1 MRFPKAPSL
10 ATPWNDS
17 MNHSASSAKGHHFA
31 TSAQQ
36 HFADQLGMW
45 IFLATEAMFFG
56 GALTVY
62 AVYRYGAPASF
73 AAASRELDLVLGSLN
88 TCVLLT
94 SSLTMA
100 LAVFEA
106 FRNRRWHALSWTACT
121 LALGACFL
129 GIKTY
134 EYVHK
139 WQQNHLPLLGHD
151 FQWNQAEQANAAHL
165 FFSLYLTLT
174 GLHAIHMLAGLV
186 LLSVIMWRLLSRRD
200 PTESASSL
208 ELVGLYWHFVDLI
221 WIFLFPLLYLVD
233 RSR

>member
-1 MRFPKAPSL
+1 MHFPKAPSS
-10 ATPWNDS
+10 ATPWNES
-17 MNHSASSAKGHHFA
+17 MNHSASSERHYHFESA
-31 TSAQQ
+31 AQQ
-36 HFADQLGMW
+36 HLADQLGMW

-73 AAASRELDLVLGSLN
+73 AAASRELNLVLGSLN

-94 SSLTMA
+94 SSLTMV

-106 FRNRRWHALSWTACT
+106 SRNRRWYALSWTACT
-121 LALGACFL
+121 LVLGATFL

-151 FQWNQAEQANAAHL
+151 FQWHQTEQADAAHL

-174 GLHAIHMLAGLV
+174 GLHAIHMLVGLV
-186 LLSVIMWRLLSRRD
+186 LLSVMIWQLFRRR
-200 PTESASSL
+200 EASQSASSL